1 MKNEYIIKKS
11 NYFIMNCKYDLSIQ
25 EQRIILTLASMIK
38 PTDAEFKEYKFST
51 KEFKELL
58 NLKGQSAY
66 SEIPKIT
73 KKLLGKI
80 IEIEEENEIIQC
92 AWISTA
98 KHLKKEGVIILKIA
112 SDLKPYMLQLNTLY
126 TSYKLKNVL
135 SMKSKYS
142 IRIYE
147 ILKCHEFKQQGFID
161 ISILELRKLLKAEHI
176 YPKYANFKQ
185 KILEV
190 VKTELEEQTDISF
203 EYEEFKTGR
212 TITNLR
218 IFINKKDVVV
228 NNFKEEC
235 VPKVKEQTKTKKTI
249 GDMPRHKTKFH
260 NFNETF
266 TQYTTDEL
274 DDMIKKSQKEKF
286 K

>member
-1 MKNEYIIKKS
+1 MKNDYIVKKS

-38 PTDAEFKEYKFST
+38 STDEEFKEYKFST

-58 NLKGQSAY
+58 NLKGQSVY

-73 KKLLGKI
+73 KKLLGKTL
-80 IEIEEENEIIQC
+80 EIENEHETIQC
-92 AWISTA
+92 GWIATA
-98 KHLKKEGVIILKIA
+98 RHLKKEGFIILRI
-112 SDLKPYMLQLNTLY
+112 SPDLKPYMLQLNTLY
-126 TSYKLKNVL
+126 TSYRLKNVL

-147 ILKCHEFKQQGFID
+147 ILKCHEFKQQSFID
-161 ISILELRKLLKAEHI
+161 ISIDELRKLLKAENI

-190 VKTELEEQTDISF
+190 VKNELEEQTDISF
-203 EYEEFKTGR
+203 NYEEFKTGR
-212 TITNLR
+212 TITDLR
-218 IFINKKDVVV
+218 IFIHKKNSLINTHSSKNEFIKKQTKSNKKIS
-228 NNFKEEC
+228 E
-235 VPKVKEQTKTKKTI
+235 
-249 GDMPRHKTKFH
+249 MPRQKTKFH

-266 TQYTTDEL
+266 TKYTTDEL
-274 DDMIKKSQKEKF
+274 DDIISKSQKEKF

>member
-1 MKNEYIIKKS
+1 MKNDYIVKKS

-38 PTDAEFKEYKFST
+38 STDEEFKEYKFST

-58 NLKGQSAY
+58 NLKGQSTY

-73 KKLLGKI
+73 KKLLGKTL
-80 IEIEEENEIIQC
+80 EIENEHETIQC
-92 AWISTA
+92 GWIATA
-98 KHLKKEGVIILKIA
+98 RHLKKEGFIILRI
-112 SDLKPYMLQLNTLY
+112 SPDLKPYMLQLNTLY

-161 ISILELRKLLKAEHI
+161 ISIEELRKLLKAENI

-190 VKTELEEQTDISF
+190 VKNELEEQTDISF
-203 EYEEFKTGR
+203 NYEEFKTGR
-212 TITNLR
+212 TITDLR
-218 IFINKKDVVV
+218 IFINKKDILV
-228 NNFKEEC
+228 NTYSSKD
-235 VPKVKEQTKTKKTI
+235 KIIKKQNKSNKKI
-249 GDMPRHKTKFH
+249 SDMPRQKTKFH

-266 TQYTTDEL
+266 TQYTPEEL
-274 DDMIKKSQKEKF
+274 DDIIAKSQKEKF